1 MSEYKIIE
9 VLKGGSFSSTNVV
22 EDSNGKKR
30 VRKFISQKEDREYG
44 LVRWQSQIRRMQCL
58 NQILPNNT
66 PNIIEMGTT
75 DTDFY
80 YDIKYYENSC
90 NLFEYLCKNDGNDI
104 FEKVFKL
111 IDCYSDISYGHIKGS
126 FSVFFTEEILQKI
139 EIAKMAI
146 LDKYEL
152 NIFSNN
158 ELSYINSKIDAGMRS
173 SLDILESLKKMD
185 IQESLTHGNLTLE
198 NMIFDSTSE
207 TIILIDPYSETYC
220 ESILGDYSQLMQ
232 SAVSH
237 YELIN
242 NMGETF
248 IKNIEASNQLEVP
261 KGLESFGTSLK
272 EKLSYLDS
280 KNTLILNLFHAGQ
293 FIRMFPFKIDKTP
306 RMAAYFLLHGLNL
319 MMDSLDNA

>member
-1 MSEYKIIE
+1 
-9 VLKGGSFSSTNVV
+9 
-22 EDSNGKKR
+22 
-30 VRKFISQKEDREYG
+30 
-44 LVRWQSQIRRMQCL
+44 
-58 NQILPNNT
+58 
-66 PNIIEMGTT
+66 
-75 DTDFY
+75 
-80 YDIKYYENSC
+80 
-90 NLFEYLCKNDGNDI
+90 
-104 FEKVFKL
+104 
-111 IDCYSDISYGHIKGS
+111 
-126 FSVFFTEEILQKI
+126 
-139 EIAKMAI
+139 MAI